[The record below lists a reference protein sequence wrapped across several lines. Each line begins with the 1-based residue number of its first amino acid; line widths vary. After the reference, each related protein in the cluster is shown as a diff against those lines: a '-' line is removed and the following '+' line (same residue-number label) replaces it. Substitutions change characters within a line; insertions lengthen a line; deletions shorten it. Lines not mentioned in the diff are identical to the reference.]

1 MDTDEL
7 TLDSLEDQTAS
18 TQDAGGSVSDQ
29 SGTPQPSDAS
39 QITITPYTDDE
50 VKHLLESDGKLDSN
64 KLTPSQKLI
73 QRSFEKYYQKRYQEG
88 ARQTRQVDQRAT
100 APPTIE
106 EMYDQNPDG
115 TMDQIDMAI
124 IQAKREDPFSE
135 KVIQLEAVQKKLLR
149 RDLRKQSEESTATR
163 NISFAQEAIRKD
175 IPDFD
180 SKREKLNEFAEK
192 ELGIQ
197 GEELSLLTDPNVM
210 GSLAIKL
217 TKAVNTIFDR
227 FNVLSQADKKEV
239 KPKPPQLERAGASE
253 MDKSTKDP
261 LKMSY
266 PEYKKWREANP

>member
-1 MDTDEL
+1 MADEL
-7 TLDSLEDQTAS
+7 TLDML
-18 TQDAGGSVSDQ
+18 G
-29 SGTPQPSDAS
+29 SGTPDNPEEGIQTQSVEPTPTEPTKVVPTVYTPEELK
-39 QITITPYTDDE
+39 TIDHRTLDINRVPPEYRPW
-50 VKHLLESDGKLDSN
+50 VES
-64 KLTPSQKLI
+64 
-73 QRSFEKYYQKRYQEG
+73 YQKSLQGDY
-88 ARQTRQVDQRAT
+88 TRKTQALADERRKVT
-100 APPTIE
+100 AQPTIE

-115 TMDQIDMAI
+115 IMDQIDMAI

-163 NISFAQEAIRKD
+163 NISFAQEAIRKN

-180 SKREKLNEFAEK
+180 SKREKLNEFVER

-197 GEELSLLTDPNVM
+197 GEELSILTDPNVM
-210 GSLAIKL
+210 GPLAIKL

-239 KPKPPQLERAGASE
+239 KPKPPQLERAGSSE
-253 MDKSTKDP
+253 ADKSTRDP
-261 LKMSY
+261 MKMSY